1 MRLVSEFSGPSLSC
15 PIGLS
20 RTNPSAIPEGVLA
33 QRTLELSGSWSSI
46 SVSFHYLCSS
56 PPNPLFWPH
65 PGEILK
71 PSFVRSRGLLQPAP
85 SILRWGQTQ
94 PSVLRPGCPSLQP
107 GLTLSPTPRLQP
119 CLVPSGEWQGAC
131 CQGVG
136 ARGQEG
142 SSWKA
147 ELTPRAAAQPQGSVW
162 EAAARSFPSPT
173 PGR

>member
-1 MRLVSEFSGPSLSC
+1 MTSSLRDEEQTQRRKGTHLGTPNSH
-15 PIGLS
+15 LS
-20 RTNPSAIPEGVLA
+20 
-33 QRTLELSGSWSSI
+33 
-46 SVSFHYLCSS
+46 
-56 PPNPLFWPH
+56 LFWPH

-107 GLTLSPTPRLQP
+107 GLTLLPTPRLQP